1 MYGRD
6 EHRDALKRIGVA
18 ARDVETLRDSLAGL
32 RADLDDDGVDPQH
45 LREASKLLG
54 SVLAALDN
62 QATDL
67 PTPLAR

>member
-6 EHRDALKRIGVA
+6 EHRQALTSLGLM
-18 ARDVETLRDSLAGL
+18 ARDVETLRNEIAGL
-32 RADLDDDGVDPQH
+32 ARDLDDDDVTAPHLKTASQH
-45 LREASKLLG
+45 LG
-54 SVLAALDN
+54 FVLAALDN